1 MKHNYHF
8 LFMLLGVLILTSK
21 QASAQT
27 PSFLRGD
34 EAQAYNAHT
43 SDVKSFAKF
52 AIGDQMGR
60 LSLKYNLSTTE
71 ADSVLTFVKKMEI
84 RKATYNYIFPENDTT
99 RYKAKQSI
107 DKEYEEALIKHL
119 FKAGKTVGS
128 YNCRMIMRNKDTLK
142 LNTTQQE
149 SILAWAVQVNNLLQ
163 DDPKLELR
171 PLEFPLFKKLFTET
185 QLDLFL
191 ILKMTE
197 EVNGQVQKSWKT
209 LKENG
214 LEYGLD
220 SAVVSAEL
228 FQYHMARDRAIY
240 VNYADAKLREAAIK
254 SINDYAPTAIKR
266 INNIPA
272 ATEAKKAYNGTLTW

>member
-1 MKHNYHF
+1 MKHNYPYLFSF
-8 LFMLLGVLILTSK
+8 LGTLFLTCTL
-21 QASAQT
+21 ASAQT
-27 PSFLRGD
+27 PAYLKGD

-43 SDVKSFAKF
+43 ADVKSFAKF
-52 AIGDQMGR
+52 AMGDQMGR

-84 RKATYNYIFPENDTT
+84 RKATYNYIFPDNDTL
-99 RYKAKQSI
+99 RYKAKQNI
-107 DKEYEEALIKHL
+107 DNEYEEALVKHL
-119 FKAGKTVGS
+119 FRAGKTVGS
-128 YNCRMIMRNKDTLK
+128 YNCRMIMRNKDTLQ
-142 LNTTQQE
+142 LTPTQQE
-149 SILAWAVQVNNLLQ
+149 SILTWAVEVNNLLK
-163 DDPKLELR
+163 DDPSLSLR
-171 PLEFPLFKKLFTET
+171 PLEFPLFKKIFTET

-191 ILKMTE
+191 TLKLTE

-228 FQYHMARDRAIY
+228 FRYHMARDRAIY
-240 VNYADAKLREAAIK
+240 INYADATLREAAIK